1 MTTVSI
7 KNLATAIYESSK
19 GKEGKELDALM
30 VDSAKFIADKHLL
43 GKSEQLLTALERII
57 DQEYGVTRAIAT
69 SKTKLNTKMQEEVED
84 FIKKRYKTKEVIL
97 ELKEDPNT
105 LGGIKIEIGDEVI
118 DTTLRNRLNQLQN
131 YLITN

>member
-1 MTTVSI
+1 MATVSI

-19 GKEGKELDALM
+19 GKEGKELDVLM
-30 VDSAKFIADKHLL
+30 VDSAKLIADKHLL
-43 GKSEQLLTALERII
+43 GKSEQLLSALEKII
-57 DQEYGVTRAIAT
+57 DQEHGVTRATAT
-69 SKTKLNTKMQEEVED
+69 SKIKLNTKMKEEVEE
-84 FIKKRYKTKEVIL
+84 FIKKRFKAKEVIL
-97 ELKEDPNT
+97 ELKEDPSA

>member
-1 MTTVSI
+1 MATVSI

-19 GKEGKELDALM
+19 GKEGKELDVLM
-30 VDSAKFIADKHLL
+30 VDSAKLIADKHLL
-43 GKSEQLLTALERII
+43 GKSEQLLTALEKII
-57 DQEYGVTRAIAT
+57 DQEHGVTRATAT
-69 SKTKLNTKMQEEVED
+69 SKTKLNTKMKEEVLD
-84 FIKKRYKTKEVIL
+84 FIKKRFKAKEVIL

-118 DTTLRNRLNQLQN
+118 DTTLKTRLNQLQN

>member
-1 MTTVSI
+1 MATVSI
-7 KNLATAIYESSK
+7 KNLAIAINESSK

-30 VDSAKFIADKHLL
+30 TDCVKMIASKHLL
-43 GKSEQLLTALERII
+43 DKSKQLLKVLEGVI
-57 DQEYGVTRAIAT
+57 DQEYGVTRAIVT
-69 SKTKLNTKMQEEVED
+69 SKTKLNTKMKEEVED

-97 ELKEDPNT
+97 ELKEDPSA

-118 DTTLRNRLNQLQN
+118 DTTLRTRLNQLQD

>member
-7 KNLATAIYESSK
+7 KNLAIAINESSK

-30 VDSAKFIADKHLL
+30 TDCVKMIASKHLL
-43 GKSEQLLTALERII
+43 DKSKQLLKTLEEVI
-57 DQEYGVTRAIAT
+57 DQEYEVTRAIVT
-69 SKTKLNTKMQEEVED
+69 SRTKLNTKMKEEVED

-97 ELKEDPNT
+97 ELKEDPNA

-118 DTTLRNRLNQLQN
+118 DTTLRTRLNQLQD

>member
-1 MTTVSI
+1 MATVSI

-19 GKEGKELDALM
+19 NKEGKDLDVLM
-30 VDSAKFIADKHLL
+30 ADCAKLIADKHLL
-43 GKSEQLLTALERII
+43 GKSEQLLDALETII
-57 DQEYGVTRAIAT
+57 DQEHGVTRAIAT
-69 SKTKLNTKMQEEVED
+69 SKIKLNTKMKEEVEE
-84 FIKKRYKTKEVIL
+84 FIKKRYKAKEVIL

-118 DTTLRNRLNQLQN
+118 DMTLRNRLNQLQN